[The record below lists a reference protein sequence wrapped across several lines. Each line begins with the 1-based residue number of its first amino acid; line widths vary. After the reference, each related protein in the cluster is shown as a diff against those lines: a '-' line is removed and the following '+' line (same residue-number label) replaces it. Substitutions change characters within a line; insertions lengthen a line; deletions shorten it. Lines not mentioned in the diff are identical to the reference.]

1 LTGAD
6 RSAPGIRTRQFKTRF
21 FCTVFFAR
29 LPLRQRKPWHTAL
42 MLAPTLPDLSKLDR
56 EALRALLL
64 AEHQER
70 IATHQ
75 QLLRRESEIEH
86 LKLLLSQ
93 LRRMQF
99 GRKSEKL
106 ERQIEQLELR
116 LEDLQQAQAVEETP
130 HSGERPA
137 TEVSQPTAKAK
148 PARRPLPEHLPRQTQ
163 THVPKHS
170 VCPDCGGELV
180 KLSEDVSEL
189 LEYVRACFQVIR
201 HVRPKLSCRHCE
213 RIVQAPAPS
222 RPIARGLAGPGLL
235 AHVLVSKYAD
245 HLPLY
250 RQCEIYERHGIEL
263 ERSTLADWVG
273 GSSALLDPLV
283 EALRRYVMAAGKLHA
298 DDTRVPVL
306 APGTGKTKTGR
317 LWTYVR
323 DDRPAGDQA
332 TPAVWFAYSAD
343 RGGEH
348 PAQHLKTFQGALQAD
363 AYAGF
368 NQLYKDDRIQEVAC
382 WAHVRRKFY
391 DLEQAHASPLAREA
405 LERIAAL
412 YAIEDDIRGRPPD
425 ERQQVRQI
433 RTRPLLQSLYDWFE
447 ISLTKLS
454 RKSDTTAAIR
464 YALTLWPALTRYCDD
479 GRLEADNNAAER
491 ALRAVTLGR
500 KNYLF
505 AGSDAGGERAAVIYS
520 LIGTAKLN
528 GLDPEAYLR
537 EVLTRIA
544 DHPINRIEELLP
556 WNIPASVPAA

>member
-1 LTGAD
+1 
-6 RSAPGIRTRQFKTRF
+6 
-21 FCTVFFAR
+21 
-29 LPLRQRKPWHTAL
+29 
-42 MLAPTLPDLSKLDR
+42 MLAPTLPDLSQLDR
-56 EALRALLL
+56 EALETLLL

-70 IATHQ
+70 MATQQ
-75 QLLRRESEIEH
+75 QLLQRESEIET
-86 LKLLLSQ
+86 LTLLLSQ

-116 LEDLQQAQAVEETP
+116 LEDLQLAQAAEATQPRE
-130 HSGERPA
+130 SGAIESA
-137 TEVSQPTAKAK
+137 SAAAKEK
-148 PARRPLPEHLPRQTQ
+148 RARRPLPEHLPRQTQ
-163 THVPKHS
+163 THEPKHS
-170 VCPDCGGELV
+170 ACPDCGGELR
-180 KLSEDVSEL
+180 KLGEDVSEM
-189 LEYVRACFQVIR
+189 LEYVPECFRVIR

-213 RIVQAPAPS
+213 RIVQAAAPS
-222 RPIARGLAGPGLL
+222 RPIVRGMAGPGLL
-235 AHVLVSKYAD
+235 AHVLISKYAD

-250 RQCEIYERHGIEL
+250 RQCEIYERQGVEL
-263 ERSTLADWVG
+263 ERSTLADWVQG
-273 GSSALLDPLV
+273 CSQLLDPLV

-323 DDRPAGDQA
+323 DDRPAGDTA
-332 TPAVWFAYSAD
+332 APAVWFAYSAD

-348 PAQHLKTFQGALQAD
+348 PVQHLRRFRGALQAD

-368 NQLYKDDRIQEVAC
+368 NQLYQDGRIQEVAC

-412 YAIEDDIRGRPPD
+412 YAVEDEIRGRPPD
-425 ERQQVRQI
+425 ERKQVRHT
-433 RTRPLLQSLYDWFE
+433 RARPLLQSLHDWFE

-454 RKSDTTAAIR
+454 RKSETTAAIR

-479 GRLEADNNAAER
+479 GRLEIDNNAAER

-505 AGSDAGGERAAVIYS
+505 AGSDAGGERAAILYS
-520 LIGTAKLN
+520 LIGSAKLN
-528 GLDPEAYLR
+528 GLDPESYLR
-537 EVLTRIA
+537 DVLTRIA
-544 DHPINRIEELLP
+544 DHPIRRIEELLP
-556 WNIPASVPAA
+556 WNLSPNRSCALPPAA

>member
-1 LTGAD
+1 
-6 RSAPGIRTRQFKTRF
+6 
-21 FCTVFFAR
+21 
-29 LPLRQRKPWHTAL
+29 
-42 MLAPTLPDLSKLDR
+42 MLAPTLPDLSRLDR
-56 EALRALLL
+56 EGLQTLLL

-75 QLLRRESEIEH
+75 QLLQREQQLLERESEIET

-116 LEDLQQAQAVEETP
+116 LEDLQLAQAAEETTQTC
-130 HSGERPA
+130 PA
-137 TEVSQPTAKAK
+137 ESSPPVANVK
-148 PARRPLPEHLPRQTQ
+148 PVRHALPEHLPRQTQ
-163 THVPKHS
+163 THEPKHS
-170 VCPDCGGELV
+170 ACPDCGGELR
-180 KLSEDVSEL
+180 KLGEDVSEM
-189 LEYVRACFQVIR
+189 LEYVPECFRVIR

-213 RIVQAPAPS
+213 RIVQAAAPS

-235 AHVLVSKYAD
+235 AHVLISKYAD

-250 RQCEIYERHGIEL
+250 RQCEIYERQGVEL
-263 ERSTLADWVG
+263 ERSTLADWVAG
-273 GSSALLDPLV
+273 CSKLLDPLV
-283 EALRRYVMAAGKLHA
+283 EALRRYVMAADKLHA

-306 APGTGKTKTGR
+306 APSTGKTKTGR
-317 LWTYVR
+317 LWSYVR
-323 DDRPAGDQA
+323 DDRPAGDTA
-332 TPAVWFAYSAD
+332 APAVWFAYSPD

-348 PAQHLKTFQGALQAD
+348 PQQHLRTFQGALQAD

-425 ERQQVRQI
+425 QRQQVRQT
-433 RTRPLLQSLYDWFE
+433 RTRPLLGSLHDWFE
-447 ISLTKLS
+447 VSLTKLS

-479 GRLEADNNAAER
+479 GHLEIDNNTAER
-491 ALRAVTLGR
+491 SLRAVTLGR
-500 KNYLF
+500 KNYMF
-505 AGSDAGGERAAVIYS
+505 AGSDAGGERAAILYS
-520 LIGTAKLN
+520 LIGSAKLN
-528 GLDPEAYLR
+528 GLDPESYLR
-537 EVLTRIA
+537 DVLTRIA
-544 DHPINRIEELLP
+544 DHPIRRIEELLP
-556 WNIPASVPAA
+556 WNLTPNRPCAIESTA

>member
-1 LTGAD
+1 
-6 RSAPGIRTRQFKTRF
+6 
-21 FCTVFFAR
+21 
-29 LPLRQRKPWHTAL
+29 
-42 MLAPTLPDLSKLDR
+42 MLVPTLPDLSKLDR

-75 QLLRRESEIEH
+75 QLLQREQQLLRRESEIEH

-106 ERQIEQLELR
+106 EWQIEQLELR
-116 LEDLQQAQAVEETP
+116 LEDLQQVQVGEETSP
-130 HSGERPA
+130 CSERPA
-137 TEVSQPTAKAK
+137 TQASPPTVKAK
-148 PARRPLPEHLPRQTQ
+148 PARRPLPEYLPRQTQ

-170 VCPDCGGELV
+170 VCPDCGGKLRR
-180 KLSEDVSEL
+180 LSEDVSEM

-201 HVRPKLSCRHCE
+201 HVRPKLS
-213 RIVQAPAPS
+213 
-222 RPIARGLAGPGLL
+222 
-235 AHVLVSKYAD
+235 
-245 HLPLY
+245 Y

-273 GSSALLDPLV
+273 GTSALLDPLV
-283 EALRRYVMAAGKLHA
+283 EGLRRYVMAAGKLHA

-332 TPAVWFAYSAD
+332 APAVWFAYSAD

-348 PAQHLKTFQGALQAD
+348 PEQHLKTFQGALQAD

-368 NQLYKDDRIQEVAC
+368 NQLYKDGRIQEVAC

-412 YAIEDDIRGRPPD
+412 YAIEDEIRGRPPE
-425 ERQQVRQI
+425 ERQQVRQA
-433 RTRPLLQSLYDWFE
+433 RARPLLQSLHDWFE
-447 ISLTKLS
+447 VSLTKLS

-505 AGSDAGGERAAVIYS
+505 AGSDSGGERAAVIYS

-528 GLDPEAYLR
+528 GLDPEAYLH

-544 DHPINRIEELLP
+544 DHPINRIDELLP
-556 WNIPASVPAA
+556 WNIAATLAHAVEPAA